1 MIYSPKGKITELI
14 EDNVVLENKVFE
26 VNLYKSCDKI

>member
-1 MIYSPKGKITELI
+1 MIYSKLI

-26 VNLYKSCDKI
+26 VNVYKSCNNIEA